1 MIYELNIY
9 FCKSFNKKW
18 KNRYKT
24 YNKNIRMRSLIYFTI
39 SIFISLNIIMM
50 SSCSEEKNNNAPVA
64 KKIKKEL
71 KIHGDTR
78 IDNYY
83 WLNER
88 ENPEVIKYLESE
100 NEYLN
105 KELAHTKGLQETIFD
120 EIVSRIK
127 GKDTSVPYK
136 DNGYWYYVR
145 YEEQKE
151 HPVYCRK
158 KDNLNNEEEILL
170 DVNELSLGF
179 PYYNVTD
186 YAVSQNNEILAYSV
200 DTVGRRKYEI
210 KFKNLFTGNEYSDII
225 KNTAGETEWSSDNKT
240 VFYIKK
246 DEETLREFQ
255 LWKHVLGTSED
266 EDVLVYEEEDDT
278 FYVSV
283 SKSKSDKYI
292 LLEISNTL
300 ATEYRYIHSDK
311 PNDEFKVIIPR
322 KKNHEYF
329 VETHGNDL
337 YMITNYDGATNFKIV
352 KTCFSNPNPEN
363 WEEVIPH
370 NPDVFIEDFEVFKNY
385 IVVNE
390 RQNGLIF
397 LRVID
402 LKTKKEHYIDCGE
415 EVYEI
420 WISENDEFDTDV
432 IRYGYSSLTT
442 PNSYFKYNMK
452 TKEKTLLKEK
462 FAGKDFSKENYET
475 KRLYANNDGVKVPI
489 SIVYKKGIELNGN
502 NPLLI
507 YAYGS
512 YGYSM
517 DASFHSSVLSLLN
530 RGFVFAIAH
539 VRGGQELGR
548 KWYEDGKLLHK
559 KNTFTDF
566 IACTEFLQK
575 KGYSSSDIT
584 FAMGGSAG
592 GLLTGAISNMRPDLY
607 AGIISEVPFVDV
619 VTTMLDESIP
629 LTTGEYDEWGNPNE
643 KKYYDYMLSY
653 SPYDQVKKQNYPSMF
668 IGAGLHDSQVQYW
681 EPAKWAAKLREFN
694 TSSNPIY
701 LYTNMEAGHSGM
713 SGRFKT
719 YKETALIYAFVLDIL
734 SKQTK

>member
-1 MIYELNIY
+1 M
-9 FCKSFNKKW
+9 K
-18 KNRYKT
+18 
-24 YNKNIRMRSLIYFTI
+24 SLIYFTI
-39 SIFISLNIIMM
+39 SMFISLNIMIM
-50 SSCSEEKNNNAPVA
+50 SSCSESKNNKAPFA
-64 KKIKKEL
+64 KKIEKKL
-71 KIHGDTR
+71 KIHGDVR

-88 ENPEVIKYLESE
+88 ENPEVIKYLKAE
-100 NEYLN
+100 NEYLY
-105 KELAHTKGLQETIFD
+105 KELAHTSNLQEIIFD

-151 HPVYCRK
+151 HPIYCRK
-158 KDNLNNEEEILL
+158 KDNLENIEEILL
-170 DVNELSLGF
+170 NVNELSLGH

-186 YAVSQNNEILAYSV
+186 FAVSQNNEILAYSI
-200 DTVGRRKYEI
+200 DTIGRRKYEI
-210 KFKNLFTGNEYSDII
+210 KFKNLLTNKEFSDVIN
-225 KNTAGETEWSSDNKT
+225 NTDGESEWASDNKT
-240 VFYIKK
+240 IFYIKK

-255 LWKHVLGTSED
+255 LWKHVLGTSNKD
-266 EDVLVYEEEDDT
+266 DILVYEEKDDT
-278 FYVSV
+278 YYISI

-300 ATEYRYIHSDK
+300 ATEYRYINSDK
-311 PNDEFKVIIPR
+311 PNDDFKIIIPR
-322 KKNHEYF
+322 KKNHEYS

-337 YMITNYDGATNFKIV
+337 YMITNFNGAKNFKII
-352 KTCFSNPNPEN
+352 KTSFDNPNPEN
-363 WEEVIPH
+363 WKEVIPH
-370 NPDVFIEDFEVFKNY
+370 NPDVFIEDFEVFKDY
-385 IVVNE
+385 IVLNE
-390 RQNGLIF
+390 RQNGQIQ

-402 LKTKKEHYIDCGE
+402 LKTKKEHYIDCEE

-420 WISENDEFDTDV
+420 WISDNNEFETNT

-442 PNSYFKYNMK
+442 PSSYFDYNMK
-452 TKEKTLLKEK
+452 TKAKKLLKEK

-475 KRLYANNDGVKVPI
+475 KRLYAKAKDGINIPL
-489 SIVYKKGIELNGN
+489 SIVYKKGIILNGT

-517 DASFHSSVLSLLN
+517 DASFHSSILSLLN

-548 KWYEDGKLLHK
+548 QWYEDGKLLKK

-566 IACTEFLQK
+566 IACTEFLQN
-575 KGYSSSDIT
+575 KGYSSTNKT

-592 GLLTGAISNMRPDLY
+592 GLLTGAVSNMRADLY

-619 VTTMLDESIP
+619 VTTMLDETIP
-629 LTTGEYDEWGNPNE
+629 LTTGEYDEWGNPND

-653 SPYDQVKKQNYPSMF
+653 SPYDQVKKQDYPAMF
-668 IGAGLHDSQVQYW
+668 VGAGLHDSQVQYW
-681 EPAKWAAKLREFN
+681 EPAKWVAKLREYN
-694 TSSNPIY
+694 TGEDPIY
-701 LYTNMEAGHSGM
+701 LYTNMDAGHSGM
-713 SGRFKT
+713 TGRFKT
-719 YKETALIYAFVLDIL
+719 YKETALIYAFILDIL
-734 SKQTK
+734 SDNKK

>member
-1 MIYELNIY
+1 
-9 FCKSFNKKW
+9 
-18 KNRYKT
+18 
-24 YNKNIRMRSLIYFTI
+24 
-39 SIFISLNIIMM
+39 MM
-50 SSCSEEKNNNAPVA
+50 SSCSDTQKNDAPIA
-64 KKIKKEL
+64 KKIEKKL
-71 KIHGDTR
+71 SIHGDTR

-88 ENPEVIKYLESE
+88 ENPEVINYLKAE
-100 NEYLN
+100 NEYTN
-105 KELAHTKGLQETIFD
+105 KELAHTTNLQETIFD

-151 HPVYCRK
+151 HPIYCRK
-158 KDNLNNEEEILL
+158 KENLNNKEEVLIN
-170 DVNELSLGF
+170 VNELSLGF
-179 PYYNVTD
+179 PYYNVVD
-186 YAVSQNNEILAYSV
+186 YAVSPNNEILAYSV

-210 KFKNLFTGNEYSDII
+210 KFKNLKTGKEYSDNI
-225 KNTAGETEWSSDNKT
+225 KNTDGEVEWASDNKT
-240 VFYIKK
+240 IFYIKK

-255 LWKHVLGTSED
+255 LWKHVLGTSKKN
-266 EDVLVYEEEDDT
+266 DVLVYEEKDDT
-278 FYVSV
+278 FYISV

-300 ATEYRYIHSDK
+300 ATECRYIFSDR

-329 VETHGNDL
+329 VETHGDDL
-337 YMITNYDGATNFKIV
+337 YIITNFDSATNFMIV
-352 KTCFSNPNPEN
+352 KTSLENPNPEN
-363 WEEVIPH
+363 WEILVPH
-370 NPDVFIEDFEVFKNY
+370 NPNVFIEDFEVFKDY

-390 RQNGLIF
+390 RNNGLIY
-397 LRVID
+397 LKIID
-402 LKTKKEHYIDCGE
+402 LKTKKDHYIDCGE

-420 WISENDEFDTDV
+420 WISDNNVFDTDI

-442 PNSYFKYNMK
+442 PNSYFEYNMK

-475 KRLYANNDGVKVPI
+475 KRLYATAKDSVKVPI
-489 SIVYKKGIELNGN
+489 SIVYKKGIKLNGN

-517 DASFHSSVLSLLN
+517 DASFHSAVLSLLN
-530 RGFVFAIAH
+530 RGFIFAIAH

-566 IACTEFLQK
+566 IACTEFMQK
-575 KGYSSSDIT
+575 QGYSSPKKT

-592 GLLTGAISNMRPDLY
+592 GLLTGAVANMRPDLY
-607 AGIISEVPFVDV
+607 EGIISEVPFVDV

-643 KKYYDYMLSY
+643 KKYYDYILSY
-653 SPYDQVKKQNYPSMF
+653 SPYDQVKKQKYPAMF
-668 IGAGLHDSQVQYW
+668 IEAGLHDSQVQYW
-681 EPAKWAAKLREFN
+681 EPAKWTAKLREYN
-694 TSSNPIY
+694 LSDKPIY
-701 LYTNMEAGHSGM
+701 LYTNMDAGHSGM

-719 YKETALIYAFVLDIL
+719 YKETSLIYAFILDVL
-734 SKQTK
+734 SEGAK